1 VQSEVLF
8 DDTQTRALHAEV
20 ADGPADDTGF
30 DVAGIDWHHYLQD
43 VHLPAI
49 TKLTRAFANR
59 GERSERT
66 RRPLAPGENVVAV
79 FDLEGTVLHAN
90 LVQQYLWLRDAEQD
104 ITAVP
109 REVTKIAAMLPR
121 FLAAERRDRSEFIR
135 SFLRLHRGMRVDE
148 LQRYIAGPVGRKLR
162 EHLLA
167 DALER
172 VAEHRAVGHHTVL
185 VTGGVDILAEIAAPH
200 FDEVVATGLH
210 ATDGVLTGYL
220 ASPPI
225 VGEARAAW
233 LKSYAEARGFDL
245 SASYGYGDSQAD
257 TSWLQLLGNP
267 VAVNPDQ
274 RLFTVA
280 RAKHWEV
287 AVWKRPEPAK

>member
-1 VQSEVLF
+1 MLRKFSDLYRAYVQSEVLF

-30 DVAGIDWHHYLQD
+30 GVAGIDWHHYLQD

-66 RRPLAPGENVVAV
+66 WRPLAPGENVVAV

-104 ITAVP
+104 ITALP

-185 VTGGVDILAEIAAPH
+185 VTGGVDILAEIAAPTSTRWWPP
-200 FDEVVATGLH
+200 ACTPRTGC
-210 ATDGVLTGYL
+210 
-220 ASPPI
+220 
-225 VGEARAAW
+225 
-233 LKSYAEARGFDL
+233 
-245 SASYGYGDSQAD
+245 
-257 TSWLQLLGNP
+257 
-267 VAVNPDQ
+267 
-274 RLFTVA
+274 
-280 RAKHWEV
+280 
-287 AVWKRPEPAK
+287 